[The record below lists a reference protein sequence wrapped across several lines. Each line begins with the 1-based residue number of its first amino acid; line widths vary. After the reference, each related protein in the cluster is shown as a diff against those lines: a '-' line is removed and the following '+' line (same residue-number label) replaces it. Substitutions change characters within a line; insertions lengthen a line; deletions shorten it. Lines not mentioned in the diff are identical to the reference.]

1 MEEIKRITKRRRR
14 LRSVGEPHP
23 WEPRHM
29 KLSNARFAETI
40 GEVGGRRNAALGVIQ
55 HLWRAPVPFVGFY
68 PPEGQKVTETRLY
81 TPAPPKLVDDTEYLA
96 GVEAHKKA
104 YAADLQATMLSAGN
118 LPGYFEVPTDEG
130 WSVVVDLAEKRLE
143 LTDAWGLHT
152 SSGVVGDLEPF
163 VWAYRRCGFCILT
176 VFDKDL
182 GGIRDDLLFFAKREG
197 VELRWDRKAA

>member
-1 MEEIKRITKRRRR
+1 
-14 LRSVGEPHP
+14 
-23 WEPRHM
+23 M
-29 KLSNARFAETI
+29 KLSNTRFAETI
-40 GEVGGRRNAALGVIQ
+40 GEVGGRRNVALGVIR

-68 PPEGQKVTETRLY
+68 APEGQKVTEGRFY

-104 YAADLQATMLSAGN
+104 YAADLQATVLSAGT

-130 WSVVVDLAEKRLE
+130 WSVDLDIVEKRLE
-143 LTDAWGLHT
+143 LTDAWDLHT
-152 SSGVVGDLEPF
+152 SAGVVGDLEPF

-176 VFDKDL
+176 IFDKDL

-197 VELRWDRKAA
+197 VELHRGRKAA